1 MEDER
6 IPDSLIT
13 ASSYYNP
20 KLSPSN
26 ARLNADRAWCAEVN
40 DANQW
45 LQVDFFWTV
54 IVSRIQTQGRQNA
67 HQWVTKFTVS
77 YRQDGNQSF
86 QPYKENGVIKV
97 ESINLNG

>member
-13 ASSYYNP
+13 ASYYNSP
-20 KLSPSN
+20 TSPSK
-26 ARLNADRAWCAEVN
+26 ARLNASAAWCTKVN
-40 DANQW
+40 DPNSW

-54 IVSRIQTQGRQNA
+54 IVSRIQTQGRQNVN
-67 HQWVTKFTVS
+67 QWVTKFTVS
-77 YRQDGNQSF
+77 YRQDGNSF
-86 QPYKENGVIKV
+86 QPYKENDVVKV